1 MTDAEQFLQKLS
13 LFEKC
18 APEDI
23 QRLAMNLRWHSYKKG
38 DTILFQ
44 GMISHQMFFIVS
56 GRAAVFTRK
65 DRETRRVAGLE
76 GGDYFGEISLLTNK
90 AATAT
95 IKADEDETQVY
106 ILERDAMIETL
117 SRNAGAMAD
126 VTLKVQ
132 ERNQNR
138 LDVFREEAPA
148 AAPV

>member
-1 MTDAEQFLQKLS
+1 MTDAEQFLQKLA

-18 APEDI
+18 APEDL
-23 QRLAMNLRWHSYKKG
+23 QRLAINLRWHSYKKG

-44 GMISHQMFFIVS
+44 GMISHQMFFLVG

-65 DRETRRVAGLE
+65 ERETRRVAVLE
-76 GGDYFGEISLLTNK
+76 SGDYFGEISLLTNR

-106 ILERDAMIETL
+106 ILDRDVIIETL
-117 SRNAGAMAD
+117 SRNAAAMAD
-126 VTLKVQ
+126 VTQKVQ
-132 ERNQNR
+132 ERNQSR
-138 LDVFREEAPA
+138 LDAFREEEPA